1 MNLKPLNKNVIIEPV
16 EKEFQT
22 KQGIILVDEA
32 VQKPSIG
39 TVLAVGPGVKED
51 VKVGDKVLW
60 KKYAPDEFKIDQ
72 LNNESKT
79 YLLCDESDLLAVIQD
94 EG

>member
-16 EKEFQT
+16 ETESKT
-22 KQGIILVDEA
+22 KQGIILTDGAVD
-32 VQKPSIG
+32 KPTIG
-39 TVLAVGPGVKED
+39 VVIAVGPGVKED
-51 VKVGDKVLW
+51 VKVGDKVIW

-72 LNNESKT
+72 LNNDKT
-79 YLLCDESDLLAVIQD
+79 YLLCDESDILAVIHD